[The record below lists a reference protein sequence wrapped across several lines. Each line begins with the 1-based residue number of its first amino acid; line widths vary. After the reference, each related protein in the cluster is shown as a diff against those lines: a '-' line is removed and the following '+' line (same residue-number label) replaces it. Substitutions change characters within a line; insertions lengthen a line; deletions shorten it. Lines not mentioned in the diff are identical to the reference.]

1 MEHKKKFK
9 KIGFIFGLK
18 REMKLVSYKN
28 KNIFSVYGYGKASK
42 NAAKELIKLGVDIV
56 INFGFAGSISKNLKN
71 GDIVFIEKI
80 FNEEKVKLSTLKSD
94 TDLLRNLE
102 NNFKMFKC
110 NLLTVNKIVA
120 DKKEKLNLAKKF
132 KSISTIDMEAFHIKK
147 ELLKVNIPMLS
158 IKVIFDD
165 LSFDLPSFIKD
176 CVDNNGELRILTLSK
191 KLLFNPSI
199 IFDLLK
205 LNIKFLKSKRVLGG
219 LINNF

>member
-1 MEHKKKFK
+1 MK
-9 KIGFIFGLK
+9 KIFTILTLILFFSIGFLNVDSNSNYAAAQEKG
-18 REMKLVSYKN
+18 MVP
-28 KNIFSVYGYGKASK
+28 G
-42 NAAKELIKLGVDIV
+42 NALG
-56 INFGFAGSISKNLKN
+56 
-71 GDIVFIEKI
+71 
-80 FNEEKVKLSTLKSD
+80 LKSD
-94 TDLLRNLE
+94 ADLLRNLE